1 MSLAPMTSA
10 SSSAEPGAGVSPPV
24 ARGDAP
30 APRSFGRS
38 QAPTPA
44 AALAVG
50 TLAVLAWLGAAVSSA
65 LPGSAVGLGWAI
77 DASQLAAKVLSF
89 WFLLGGSAWLLARA
103 LGAARTALVAAS
115 LPAAAAVVWVACI
128 ASVGRVPLAA
138 AASQAT
144 LALAS
149 AAVAGVACWR
159 ARDRF
164 LAAALVGASLTG
176 LLQVG
181 VRLGLGVRLPAWVD
195 LAALAHAAVCAAA
208 FGWVVRPLARAGQ
221 ARWLGLSVAGA
232 LALGAGARL
241 GSSSEAAGHLVL
253 VRRTL
258 SQLQGRA
265 EAAWVSPLQ
274 PTLTAWGLVVALASL
289 AVWRASAVRRAGVA
303 LLVVGA
309 TGPDRPLAGLALA
322 LASATLVGAPSSRSS
337 HKGVAPTAPIP

>member
-1 MSLAPMTSA
+1 MTHA
-10 SSSAEPGAGVSPPV
+10 SSSAEPGPGVS
-24 ARGDAP
+24 RRAP
-30 APRSFGRS
+30 APAAPPHNGSSPRSS
-38 QAPTPA
+38 APTPPAAPA

-50 TLAVLAWLGAAVSSA
+50 TLAVLAWLGTAVSSA
-65 LPGSAVGLGWAI
+65 LPGSSVGLGWAI

-89 WFLLGGSAWLLARA
+89 WFLLGGSALLLARA

-138 AASQAT
+138 AAAQAT

-164 LAAALVGASLTG
+164 LAAALGGAWLTG

-181 VRLGLGVRLPAWVD
+181 VRLGLGTRIPASVD
-195 LAALAHAAVCAAA
+195 LAALAHAAACAAA
-208 FGWVVRPLARAGQ
+208 FGWVVRPLTRARQ
-221 ARWLGLSVAGA
+221 ARWLGLSVACA
-232 LALGAGARL
+232 LALGAGARI
-241 GSSSEAAGHLVL
+241 GSSSEAAGGLVL

-265 EAAWVSPLQ
+265 EAAWVSSFQ
-274 PTLTAWGLVVALASL
+274 PTLTAWALVVALASL
-289 AVWRASAVRRAGVA
+289 AVWRASALRRAGVA

-322 LASATLVGAPSSRSS
+322 LASATLAGAHASPSS